1 MMAKGLG
8 KDFSALIPEDM
19 LSEALAVGVQ
29 DDVVQ
34 QIALVDISPDPE
46 QPRKVFD
53 DTALNEL
60 AVSIKQHGIV
70 QPLIVTKKGK
80 SHHII
85 AGERRW
91 RAAQLAGL
99 ETAPVIVRSYDQQ
112 ERLEVALIENIQRED
127 LTVLDLAA
135 AYFKLHNQF
144 NLSYQQISAKVG
156 KSVSAVNNIVRLLK
170 LPLKAKKAIHDGLIS
185 EGHGRQIVALT
196 DEAEQLKLLELIL
209 KNRWTVRQ
217 TEQYVVGHK
226 QQTIEKPDT
235 AVNRTQ
241 SETKETKFLAQQLKT
256 PVKVKHM
263 AKGGQLMIRFLDEDH
278 LQKLV
283 DRLGKT

>member
-1 MMAKGLG
+1 MMSKGLG

-19 LSEALAVGVQ
+19 LSEALAVGTQ

-34 QIALVDISPDPE
+34 QVALVDIQPDPE
-46 QPRKVFD
+46 QPRKLFD
-53 DTALNEL
+53 ETALHEL
-60 AVSIKQHGIV
+60 ADSIKQHGIV
-70 QPLIVTKKGK
+70 QPLIVTKKGN
-80 SHHII
+80 SHQII

-99 ETAPVIVRSYDQQ
+99 ETAPVIVRSYDEQ

-135 AYFKLHNQF
+135 AYSKLYTQF
-144 NLSYQQISAKVG
+144 NLSYQEISKKVG

-170 LPLKAKKAIHDGLIS
+170 LPMAAKKAIHDGLIS

-196 DEAEQLKLLELIL
+196 DEIEQLKLLDLIL
-209 KNRWTVRQ
+209 KNNWTVRQ

-226 QQTIEKPDT
+226 QQTKEKPDA
-235 AVNRTQ
+235 AVSRTQ
-241 SETKETKFLAQQLKT
+241 SETKETQYLTKQLET

-263 AKGGQLMIRFLDEDH
+263 AKGGQLMIRFQDEEH

-283 DRLGKT
+283 DRLGNS